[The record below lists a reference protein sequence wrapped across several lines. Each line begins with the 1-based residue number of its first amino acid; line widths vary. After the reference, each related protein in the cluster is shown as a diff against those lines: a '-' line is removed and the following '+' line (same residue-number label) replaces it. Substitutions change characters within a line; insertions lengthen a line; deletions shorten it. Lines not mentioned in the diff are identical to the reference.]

1 MPAVPGRVN
10 TAPASEAARGSPAL
24 RGELA
29 IALAIAAALI
39 LFRSF
44 IFLAYERFFD
54 SDQAIVGLMAKHL
67 VEGRAFPLIFY
78 GQPYMLAVE
87 AWLAAPFV
95 LIAGPTVAALRI
107 TTILL
112 NMTVAALLIVGL
124 WKGVGLRPLYGLVAS
139 LFFVF
144 APPFTAAQI
153 VEACGGNIEPFV
165 YVLVLWMLR
174 GRPVWFGAVL
184 AIGFLNREFSAY
196 AVPAILAGQL
206 ISGTIFRA
214 ETMRRWLIAFVVFL
228 AVQGGVN
235 ALRPYADLKGPGTR
249 GATVAQST
257 VSSVDNILVRTNV
270 DFSAL
275 PSRFVTFA
283 ADTLPLMTGGR
294 QVNGGF
300 ASQGHN
306 WLAFPLG
313 LAILAACAR
322 IGVLLWRA
330 WGKRGARAAADTAAP
345 PCPIESASF
354 AWYILAVGV
363 IAALAC
369 IVTRP
374 MQDLPLR
381 YILLA
386 LYIPIGLVAGWL
398 AIEPRAAFRRGI
410 VAVMI
415 GWAAFSTADHVSEM
429 RRFAAV
435 TEPDEIRVLA
445 DALVARGIK
454 VAEATY
460 WRAYKLTYLTGERV
474 KVSSSDYVRID
485 EYQRLAHQDPH
496 LVRIQESP
504 CPNGDR
510 VSRWYLCRQE

>member
-1 MPAVPGRVN
+1 MPAVPARVK
-10 TAPASEAARGSPAL
+10 TTSDAEAARRSQPI

-29 IALAIAAALI
+29 IALAIAAVLV

-44 IFLAYERFFD
+44 IFLAYEAFFD

-95 LIAGPTVAALRI
+95 FLAGPTVAALR
-107 TTILL
+107 TAVILL

-144 APPFTAAQI
+144 APPFMSAQI

-165 YVLVLWMLR
+165 YVLILWMVR
-174 GRPVWFGAVL
+174 QRPVWFGGVL

-196 AVPAILAGQL
+196 AVPAILAGE
-206 ISGTIFRA
+206 IFTGTLFRA
-214 ETMRRWLIAFVVFL
+214 DTMRRWLVAFVVFL
-228 AVQGGVN
+228 AVHGTVN

-249 GATVAQST
+249 GAAVAQGAA
-257 VSSVDNILVRTNV
+257 SSVDNILVRTNV
-270 DFSAL
+270 DVRAL
-275 PSRFVTFA
+275 PSRFVTLA
-283 ADTLPLMTGGR
+283 TDVLPTMIGGKR
-294 QVNGGF
+294 VDGGF
-300 ASQGHN
+300 ASQGRN
-306 WLAFPLG
+306 WVAVPIGLAFV
-313 LAILAACAR
+313 AAFLR
-322 IGVLLWRA
+322 MGVLVRRA
-330 WGKRGARAAADTAAP
+330 YAGRRALVPETIQAV
-345 PCPIESASF
+345 SF
-354 AWYILAVGV
+354 AWYVLAIGV

-386 LYIPIGLVAGWL
+386 LYIPIGTLAAWL
-398 AIEPRAAFRRGI
+398 ALEPRAVFRHAI
-410 VAVMI
+410 VAVMC
-415 GWAAFSTADHVSEM
+415 GWAMLSTADHVREM

-445 DALVARGIK
+445 DALVQRGVT

-485 EYQRLAHQDPH
+485 EYQKLAHQDTH
-496 LVRIQESP
+496 LMRIQETP
-504 CPNGDR
+504 CLNGER
-510 VSRWYLCRQE
+510 VARWYLCRQE

>member
-1 MPAVPGRVN
+1 MPAVPARVN
-10 TAPASEAARGSPAL
+10 R
-24 RGELA
+24 ELV
-29 IALAIAAALI
+29 IALAIATALI

-44 IFLAYERFFD
+44 IFLAYEAFFD

-67 VEGRAFPLIFY
+67 SEGRAFPLIFY

-95 LIAGPTVAALRI
+95 FVAGPTVASLRSAVI
-107 TTILL
+107 VL
-112 NMTVAALLIVGL
+112 NLAVAALLIIGL
-124 WKGVGLRPLYGLVAS
+124 WKGVGLRPLYGLAAS

-144 APPFTAAQI
+144 APPFTGAQI

-165 YVLVLWMLR
+165 YVLVLWMVR
-174 GRPVWFGAVL
+174 HRPVWFGGVL

-196 AVPAILAGQL
+196 AVPAILAGEA
-206 ISGTIFRA
+206 IAGTLFRA
-214 ETMRRWLIAFVVFL
+214 ETFHRWLIAFVVFL

-249 GATVAQST
+249 GAAVTHNT
-257 VSSVDNILVRTNV
+257 VSSVDNLLVRTNIDV
-270 DFSAL
+270 RAL
-275 PSRFVTFA
+275 PSRFVTFGR
-283 ADTLPLMTGGR
+283 DVLPMMIGGR
-294 QVNGGF
+294 RVDGGF
-300 ASQGHN
+300 ASQGRD
-306 WLAFPLG
+306 WMALPIGLTFAAAFV
-313 LAILAACAR
+313 R
-322 IGVLLWRA
+322 IGVLLRRA
-330 WGKRGARAAADTAAP
+330 TRRRRAAASERDAASKP
-345 PCPIESASF
+345 RCPVEAASF
-354 AWYILAVGV
+354 AWYLLAVGA

-374 MQDLPLR
+374 MHDLPLR

-386 LYIPIGLVAGWL
+386 LYIPVGLVAGWL
-398 AIEPRAAFRRGI
+398 ALEPRAGVRRAI
-410 VAVMI
+410 AVAMI
-415 GWAAFSTADHVSEM
+415 GWAALSAADHVREM
-429 RRFAAV
+429 RRFGAV

-445 DALVARGIK
+445 DALVSRGIT

-485 EYQRLAHQDPH
+485 EYQQLAQKDPR

-504 CPNGDR
+504 CRGGER
-510 VSRWYLCRQE
+510 VSRWYLCREE